1 MNAFQGCSETS
12 GRGSLP
18 KCFSS
23 TLLDRSKLC
32 PFPFPRKSRGDAAPR
47 EGQGGLASSA
57 SSPERLWN
65 GLCLKQGLLAGV
77 CAGFVSCGSS
87 LSLFLTLAEQAV
99 GTEFL
104 GQAGNSTCEAVGG
117 VFLRAM
123 QTSVQPCWL
132 HIRITSQVQK
142 AAEVQVPPQISCLMG
157 QGIPGR

>member
-1 MNAFQGCSETS
+1 MNAFQDCSETS

-57 SSPERLWN
+57 SSPEMLWN

-99 GTEFL
+99 GTDSFWARQVTVLVRQMEVFSL
-104 GQAGNSTCEAVGG
+104 GQCRHQFSPAGCTLELTHKFKRPLSSRSL
-117 VFLRAM
+117 LRYP
-123 QTSVQPCWL
+123 V
-132 HIRITSQVQK
+132 
-142 AAEVQVPPQISCLMG
+142 
-157 QGIPGR
+157 